1 MFTKNALVAAAA
13 LVASVA
19 AQAQNINI
27 YGNLDVSVGSF
38 EDDLTNRIT
47 EVRSSQ
53 LTGSF
58 IGFKGQ
64 EDLGGGLKAFFKLES
79 DVAVDTGEAVG
90 TRAPGTS
97 FWNRT
102 SELGLTGGFGG
113 ITAGNSLSLAG
124 RTNDAQS
131 PFSVFGNMNGI
142 ANTLGAHGAGYG
154 LYQTN
159 TLTYT
164 SPVFSGF
171 SGAAQ
176 YSTNN
181 ETPSSDKIYAVAG
194 NYVAGPLSAGL
205 TVTNNDINNQTL
217 VQIGGSYDFGSA
229 KGFAQV
235 GQGKLTAEDE
245 LTYFQLGG
253 SFNVAPNCKVLV
265 AWTHGKSDDLKT
277 DQLAAAYDHSFTK
290 RTGAY
295 AGLVYD
301 RVKTTGNDSD
311 SGLSIAAGLRHA
323 F

>member
-13 LVASVA
+13 LVVSVA
-19 AQAQNINI
+19 AQAQNVNI

-38 EDDLTNRIT
+38 ENDLTNRIT

-79 DVAVDTGEAVG
+79 NVAVDTGAADG
-90 TRAPGTS
+90 N

-113 ITAGNSLSLAG
+113 VTAGNSLSLAG

-142 ANTLGAHGAGYG
+142 ANTLGDHGAGYG

-181 ETPSSDKIYAVAG
+181 ETPSSDKIYALAG

-205 TVTNNDINNQTL
+205 TITNNDISNKTL
-217 VQIGGSYDFGSA
+217 VQIGGAYDYGSA
-229 KGFAQV
+229 KGFVQV
-235 GQGKLTAEDE
+235 GQAKLSADDE

-277 DQLAAAYDHSFTK
+277 DKLAAAYDHSFTK

-295 AGLVYD
+295 AGLVYE
-301 RVKTTGNDSD
+301 REKVTGNDSD

>member
-13 LVASVA
+13 LVVSVA
-19 AQAQNINI
+19 AQAQNVNI

-47 EVRSSQ
+47 RVKSSQ

-79 DVAVDTGEAVG
+79 NVAVDTGAAES
-90 TRAPGTS
+90 S

-113 ITAGNSLSLAG
+113 VTAGNSLSLAG
-124 RTNDAQS
+124 RTNEAQS
-131 PFSVFGNMNGI
+131 PFSVFGRMNGI
-142 ANTLGAHGAGYG
+142 ANTLGAHGADFG
-154 LYQTN
+154 LYQAN
-159 TLTYT
+159 SLTYT

-176 YSTNN
+176 YSTSP
-181 ETPSSDKIYAVAG
+181 EEKSKDKLYALAG
-194 NYVAGPLSAGL
+194 NYIAGPLAAG
-205 TVTNNDINNQTL
+205 VTITNDDNNDQTL
-217 VQIGGSYDFGSA
+217 VQVGGSYDYGSA
-229 KGFAQV
+229 KGFVQV
-235 GQGKLTAEDE
+235 GQAKLSADDE

-265 AWTHGKSDDLKT
+265 AWTHGKSDDRKT

>member
-1 MFTKNALVAAAA
+1 MFTKNALIAAAA
-13 LVASVA
+13 LVVSVA
-19 AQAQNINI
+19 AQAQNVNV

-38 EDDLTNRIT
+38 EDAPTSDRIT
-47 EVRSSQ
+47 RVKSSQ

-79 DVAVDTGEAVG
+79 DVAVDTGAADG
-90 TRAPGTS
+90 N

-131 PFSVFGNMNGI
+131 PFSVFGAMNGV

-181 ETPSSDKIYAVAG
+181 ETPSSDKIYALAG
-194 NYVAGPLSAGL
+194 NYVAGPLSAGV
-205 TVTNNDINNQTL
+205 TITNNDISNKTL
-217 VQIGGSYDFGSA
+217 VQIGGAYDYGSV
-229 KGFAQV
+229 KGFVQV
-235 GQGKLTAEDE
+235 GQAKVTSDNE

-253 SFNVAPNCKVLV
+253 AFNVAPNCKVLV
-265 AWTHGKSDDLKT
+265 AWSHGKSDSRKT

-301 RVKTTGNDSD
+301 RVKVSGSDSD